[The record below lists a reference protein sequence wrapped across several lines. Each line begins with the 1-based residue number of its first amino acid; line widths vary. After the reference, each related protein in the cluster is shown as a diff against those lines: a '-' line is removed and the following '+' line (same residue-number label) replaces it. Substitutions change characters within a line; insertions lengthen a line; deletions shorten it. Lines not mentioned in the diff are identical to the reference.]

1 MTSSTNST
9 VRKFPRLSTLE
20 IVIMVVTGAV
30 FGLLG
35 AGINTLWVPLTSL
48 LGMWV
53 SNVLTG
59 PFFSCGLVSARIIR
73 KPGVAF
79 ITHNLFSL
87 ALVLLGD
94 PFGLTNFIFGIAQGV
109 AFEIV
114 LGAFR
119 YRRWDRWTILLA
131 ALLAT
136 VFDIPVLYFVMGF
149 AEQPFWTWFGPL
161 LARPLYVLPV
171 VYVLA
176 VSIPNLLERT
186 GLVKQGQ
193 TG

>member
-1 MTSSTNST
+1 MTSSTDSSL
-9 VRKFPRLSTLE
+9 RRLPRFSAIE
-20 IVIMVVTGAV
+20 IVIMVVTGTV

-35 AGINTLWVPLTSL
+35 TGINAVWIPLTSL

-53 SNVLTG
+53 SNVLAG
-59 PFFSCGLVSARIIR
+59 PFFSCGLVAARIIR

-87 ALVLLGD
+87 ALILLGD
-94 PFGLTNFIFGIAQGV
+94 PFGLTNFAFGIVQGV

-114 LGAFR
+114 LGVFR
-119 YRRWDRWTILLA
+119 YRRWDWWVILLS

-171 VYVLA
+171 VYLLA
-176 VSIPNLLERT
+176 VGIPNLLERA
-186 GLVKQGQ
+186 GLVRQAQ
-193 TG
+193 VV